1 MADGDESTSTSG
13 GPRKLLLPVAPGPA
27 QPLTHLAVRFRKKL
41 DASLSSQGYYDVAQ
55 GRESSRVAQ
64 IKVLDLALHPGL
76 SPTDLVSLSP
86 DRRYR
91 YEIERSKLEL
101 QVEQAMQKK
110 YDVTMDERTVL
121 CEAIAISNDTNN
133 PVLAKRIRDD
143 CNYTA
148 TLGIAG
154 GYYDGPRAYNL
165 QIQFLISPGGR
176 SEWDK
181 NFYEL
186 AWKAH
191 KEQGPLPNNCSVSDF
206 ETPVDAFI
214 ELIQP
219 YRAAALPAMEA
230 MEHIINMMPPMYVT
244 EKWMLK
250 TEAVT
255 AGWYVDM
262 ATVRAK
268 CVFHIKRDQKQQ
280 KAEPLLIAA
289 PEYLTAV
296 ASTEELAH
304 FSEVIGYSFDVGRA
318 HSSMTL
324 RSSKPLGSR
333 PMPARRRCRLHR
345 PRPSAPRAASRSRRA
360 A

>member
-110 YDVTMDERTVL
+110 YDVTMDERTIL

-148 TLGIAG
+148 SLGIAG

-176 SEWDK
+176 SEWDR
-181 NFYEL
+181 
-186 AWKAH
+186 
-191 KEQGPLPNNCSVSDF
+191 PL
-206 ETPVDAFI
+206 
-214 ELIQP
+214 
-219 YRAAALPAMEA
+219 
-230 MEHIINMMPPMYVT
+230 
-244 EKWMLK
+244 
-250 TEAVT
+250 
-255 AGWYVDM
+255 
-262 ATVRAK
+262 
-268 CVFHIKRDQKQQ
+268 RD
-280 KAEPLLIAA
+280 
-289 PEYLTAV
+289 
-296 ASTEELAH
+296 
-304 FSEVIGYSFDVGRA
+304 
-318 HSSMTL
+318 
-324 RSSKPLGSR
+324 
-333 PMPARRRCRLHR
+333 
-345 PRPSAPRAASRSRRA
+345 
-360 A
+360 

>member
-133 PVLAKRIRDD
+133 PVLAKLIRDD

-165 QIQFLISPGGR
+165 QIQFLISPAGR
-176 SEWDK
+176 SECDTD
-181 NFYEL
+181 
-186 AWKAH
+186 
-191 KEQGPLPNNCSVSDF
+191 GIC
-206 ETPVDAFI
+206 
-214 ELIQP
+214 
-219 YRAAALPAMEA
+219 
-230 MEHIINMMPPMYVT
+230 
-244 EKWMLK
+244 
-250 TEAVT
+250 
-255 AGWYVDM
+255 
-262 ATVRAK
+262 
-268 CVFHIKRDQKQQ
+268 DQ
-280 KAEPLLIAA
+280 
-289 PEYLTAV
+289 
-296 ASTEELAH
+296 
-304 FSEVIGYSFDVGRA
+304 
-318 HSSMTL
+318 
-324 RSSKPLGSR
+324 
-333 PMPARRRCRLHR
+333 
-345 PRPSAPRAASRSRRA
+345 PRPPEVSTREGRLGRSTV
-360 A
+360 

>member
-1 MADGDESTSTSG
+1 M
-13 GPRKLLLPVAPGPA
+13 
-27 QPLTHLAVRFRKKL
+27 
-41 DASLSSQGYYDVAQ
+41 AQ

-165 QIQFLISPGGR
+165 QIQFLISPGGAGP
-176 SEWDK
+176 STTADSSG
-181 NFYEL
+181 
-186 AWKAH
+186 
-191 KEQGPLPNNCSVSDF
+191 GPLP
-206 ETPVDAFI
+206 
-214 ELIQP
+214 
-219 YRAAALPAMEA
+219 
-230 MEHIINMMPPMYVT
+230 
-244 EKWMLK
+244 
-250 TEAVT
+250 
-255 AGWYVDM
+255 
-262 ATVRAK
+262 
-268 CVFHIKRDQKQQ
+268 Q
-280 KAEPLLIAA
+280 KAGCLAVVARVLRRGAWARI
-289 PEYLTAV
+289 V
-296 ASTEELAH
+296 AS
-304 FSEVIGYSFDVGRA
+304 RA
-318 HSSMTL
+318 DQ
-324 RSSKPLGSR
+324 GAR
-333 PMPARRRCRLHR
+333 PDT
-345 PRPSAPRAASRSRRA
+345 APRAQCRA
-360 A
+360 LGIATA